1 VSGGLDETQPALGAS
16 GMAPPVSDAPGEP
29 RPVSSGQGEP
39 RPVSGASVTES
50 QDRLIRLAGAGM
62 AATFAVVGAIFLAIP
77 DQVLAA
83 FDYLARGLGWPQ
95 SPTEAHT
102 LFLALAVG
110 YMYVVTVLAVQLARR
125 PREHA
130 WPWLLAQAK
139 GVSAL
144 LSLALFLFGGW
155 YLICLANFLV
165 DGSLAAG
172 VWWLCLRGRA
182 PAARP
187 AFSDERP

>member
-1 VSGGLDETQPALGAS
+1 MSD
-16 GMAPPVSDAPGEP
+16 APGKPRPVSDAPDGE
-29 RPVSSGQGEP
+29 
-39 RPVSGASVTES
+39 T
-50 QDRLIRLAGAGM
+50 QDRLTRLAGTGM
-62 AATFAVVGAIFLAIP
+62 AATFAVVGAVFLAIP

-83 FDYLARGLGWPQ
+83 FNYLARGLGWPQ

-110 YMYVVTVLAVQLARR
+110 YMYVVTVLAVQLARH

-144 LSLALFLFGGW
+144 LSLALFLFGGR

-172 VWWLCLRGRA
+172 VWWLCLRGRP

-187 AFSDERP
+187 AFPDERP